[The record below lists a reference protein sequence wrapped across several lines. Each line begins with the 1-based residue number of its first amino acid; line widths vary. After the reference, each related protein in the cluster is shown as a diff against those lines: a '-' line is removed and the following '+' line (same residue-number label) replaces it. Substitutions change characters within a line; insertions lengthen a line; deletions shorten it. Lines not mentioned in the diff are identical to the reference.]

1 MTNDNHSQSKPLL
14 SIIMPVYN
22 ERDTISA
29 IIKLVRAVP
38 LSKEIIV
45 IDDGS
50 TDGTQEVLK
59 SMTGDDLVLLLQ
71 EKNAGKGA
79 AIRVGIPHVSGEIAI
94 IQDAD
99 TEYDPQDYHALIKPI
114 QEGKAEVVYGSRF
127 LMPEAI
133 EQGSRKLRWPDG
145 MRFPNW
151 FINRFLAWLSNV
163 FYKADITDEATCY
176 KVFKAEVLKSLPL
189 TCERFEFCPEVTA
202 KLRRRNYKIVE
213 VPISY
218 HARTTQQ
225 GKKINWRDGFEAIW
239 TLLRYRFWK

>member
-133 EQGSRKLRWPDG
+133 EQGSRKLRWPSMKRRSRPPFG
-145 MRFPNW
+145 KWPMPWPFRERWTSRCRPSNPWRMRLGIRIAFPM
-151 FINRFLAWLSNV
+151 NV
-163 FYKADITDEATCY
+163 I
-176 KVFKAEVLKSLPL
+176 
-189 TCERFEFCPEVTA
+189 
-202 KLRRRNYKIVE
+202 
-213 VPISY
+213 
-218 HARTTQQ
+218 
-225 GKKINWRDGFEAIW
+225 
-239 TLLRYRFWK
+239 